1 LKDKNG
7 KEVSILITI
16 TNLISWKM
24 ASETPSKP
32 TRTYAEQFGTIE
44 ITAEQRREARANALE
59 MMRKCE
65 FCHPE
70 WDPDCKS
77 LQDLKGM
84 LLTNLAPIVWST
96 KLTEILHEH
105 PSGTPEWEPV
115 CEFVPLPVSES
126 ALLAKWQHFSKPVS
140 TEPFKWTECQ
150 RVVMPPAAPAVPQ
163 SAEDV
168 VEVYRALRQPTSLP
182 DMPPPITKLTYG
194 NLW

>member
-1 LKDKNG
+1 M
-7 KEVSILITI
+7 ST
-16 TNLISWKM
+16 
-24 ASETPSKP
+24 ETPLKP
-32 TRTYAEQFGTIE
+32 TRTYAEQFANIE

-65 FCHPE
+65 SCHPEWVAE

-77 LQDLKGM
+77 LQHLKGM

-96 KLTEILHEH
+96 KPTEILHEH

-115 CEFVPLPVSES
+115 CEPTPLPACES
-126 ALLAKWQHFSKPVS
+126 TLLAKWQLFSKPVS

-168 VEVYRALRQPTSLP
+168 VEVYLAPR
-182 DMPPPITKLTYG
+182 PPKQ
-194 NLW
+194 